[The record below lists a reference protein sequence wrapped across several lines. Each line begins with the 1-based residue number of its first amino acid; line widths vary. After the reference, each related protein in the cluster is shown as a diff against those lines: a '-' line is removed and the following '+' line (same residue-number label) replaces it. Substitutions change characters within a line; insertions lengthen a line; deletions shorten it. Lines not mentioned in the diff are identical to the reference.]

1 MKPTQVPGTDRGK
14 VFVFA
19 LSTCVWCQKAKRL
32 LLELGVAHE
41 YIDVD
46 LLEGEEQERTVAEL
60 RRWNP
65 RVSYPTI
72 VINEKIC
79 IRGCDERR
87 IREELGS

>member
-14 VFVFA
+14 VLMFA
-19 LSTCVWCQKAKRL
+19 ISTCVWCRKTKRL
-32 LLELGVAHE
+32 LESLGVAHE

-46 LLEGEEQERTVAEL
+46 LLEGEEKERVVAEL

-72 VINEKIC
+72 VINEETCIC
-79 IRGCDERR
+79 GYDERR
-87 IREELGS
+87 VREELGS